1 MMFAGYIANLFA
13 TTVSMLVSAIM
24 GSPNMA
30 ICIPFFLFF
39 IMPFVGRIGGGK
51 GIFLL
56 TPDQLNNFQE
66 IMKVN
71 HIYQIGGFVTNQLAL
86 MVLIYVVVNLVLIPV
101 IYSVYKRKS

>member
-1 MMFAGYIANLFA
+1 
-13 TTVSMLVSAIM
+13 
-24 GSPNMA
+24 MA
-30 ICIPFFLFF
+30 ICIPFFLFC

-101 IYSVYKRKS
+101 IYLVYKRKS